1 MEFIEFVNKSPSRYH
16 AVGKEEFQ
24 FLKWFLGFMLFV

>member
-24 FLKWFLGFMLFV
+24 FLKILFKFYKLV